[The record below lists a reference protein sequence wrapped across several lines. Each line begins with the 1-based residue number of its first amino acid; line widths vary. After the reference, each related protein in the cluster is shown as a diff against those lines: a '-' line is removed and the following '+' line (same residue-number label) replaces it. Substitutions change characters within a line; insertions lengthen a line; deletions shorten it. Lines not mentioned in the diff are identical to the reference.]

1 MGAQRRR
8 IIIRLV
14 SRDLKDSSD
23 LIKVVADTFPADDIE
38 IDASKQEEARRVE
51 IPLDNEVVQSVQN
64 ALDQKD
70 FAYKQ
75 GIDEAPSKEE
85 STNRVLAITRKLLE
99 EGGKLTARVLATE
112 AIKDQL
118 GKAAERF
125 KDLAP

>member
-8 IIIRLV
+8 IVIRLV
-14 SRDLKDSSD
+14 SRGLKDSSD

-38 IDASKQEEARRVE
+38 IDASKQEGSRRVE

-70 FAYKQ
+70 LAYKQ
-75 GIDEAPSKEE
+75 GSIEAPSKE
-85 STNRVLAITRKLLE
+85 SASGKILAIARKLFE

-118 GKAAERF
+118 GKAVERF
-125 KDLAP
+125 KDLT